1 MGFRADVRAAAVSLM
16 EGYKTAN
23 PGALRQ
29 VYPGRPASIYPPT
42 GFVDA
47 INEGSI
53 LYTQGT
59 VQRNP
64 VAEIILIQG
73 IFDTDEAATAQD
85 ALVDGF
91 LAYVRDNLHQA
102 GGSTLITITSISDI
116 PNYEPDWIVSP
127 RADNPMIYY
136 ASRLSLEGLMSSG
149 SLV

>member
-47 INEGSI
+47 VNEGSI
-53 LYTQGT
+53 TYTQGPILRT
-59 VQRNP
+59 P
-64 VAEIILIQG
+64 VAEIVLIQG
-73 IFDTDEAATAQD
+73 LFDSEEATTAQD

-91 LAYVRDNLHQA
+91 LAYVRANLHEA
-102 GGSTLITITSISDI
+102 GGSTLVTIAGIVDV
-116 PNYEPDWIVSP
+116 PNYQPDWITDAP
-127 RADNPMIYY
+127 IYY